1 MKRRTDEQWLEG
13 RGGQVGG
20 GCMNGHQLASVVLS
34 PLMEKEQWEGKV
46 WGETKRAGLS
56 DTIWGP
62 TQTGFEMQS
71 TL

>member
-1 MKRRTDEQWLEG
+1 M
-13 RGGQVGG
+13 GG